1 MADIPEMPRLDAPAD
16 NYQLSLA
23 SLHEGHDPTDPRVWM
38 VEEMAIDQCCYCAD
52 GDQRWRDRQSGE
64 FCHPDEFGYEAN
76 TCEAHNTLRIA
87 VEHGVPI
94 YTGLELKFD
103 EAE

>member
-1 MADIPEMPRLDAPAD
+1 MADMPEMPRLDAPAD
-16 NYQLSLA
+16 RYQLSRT
-23 SLHEGHDPTDPRVWM
+23 SLHDGHDPADPRVAM

-94 YTGLELKFD
+94 YTGLELEF
-103 EAE
+103 EESE